1 MTVYGLTTDGFVEKT
16 AAQIRDDLA
25 AAQRASPALGSDW
38 DATSAESPEG
48 QINGIFTAALASAWE
63 AIGLVYRSRTSDGA
77 SFAGLDALAGLTG
90 TTRRAA
96 TRGTVTLT
104 LSVAAGRTIPAGSVA
119 YVAGQP
125 SNRWV
130 TLADAVNSTGSTAN
144 VAVNARAEA
153 AGVYTANAGTLT
165 GIATPVTGWLSVT
178 NAADAVPG
186 AAAESDPVLRVRRRA
201 ELFAQGASVVDAV
214 RRELVAVTGVS
225 TVTVVENETDLD
237 ERYRG
242 GLPPHSLEAIVQG
255 GTDAAVAAALWAA
268 KAGGVRTYGSTSATT
283 ADAGGV
289 MRTVHWTRPTS
300 VDAYV
305 FITYER
311 NPATYAGDDALIAAI
326 VAVTAGQLAGAPIR
340 RSDVFRAVRAVPGV
354 IDCDDVWLG
363 RESATVFRANLL
375 ASPREVLKLGVGRIA
390 ATVVTP

>member
-16 AAQIRDDLA
+16 GPQILADLA
-25 AAQRASPALGSDW
+25 AAQRASPALGADW

-63 AIGLVYRSRTSDGA
+63 AIGLVYRSRTSEGA

-96 TRGTVTLT
+96 TFGTVTLT
-104 LSVAAGRTIPAGSVA
+104 LSVGAGRTIPAGSVA
-119 YVAGQP
+119 HVAGQA

-144 VAVNARAEA
+144 VTVSARAEA
-153 AGVYTANAGTLT
+153 AGVYTANATT
-165 GIATPVTGWLSVT
+165 ITVIATPVTGWLSVT
-178 NAADAVPG
+178 NASDAVPG
-186 AAAESDPVLRVRRRA
+186 APVESDPVLRVRRRA
-201 ELFAQGASVVDAV
+201 ELFAQGESVIDAV
-214 RRELVAVTGVS
+214 RRGLVNVDGVA
-225 TVTVVENETDLD
+225 TVTVDENDTDLD

-255 GTDAAVAAALWAA
+255 GTDTAVAAALWAS
-268 KAGGVRTYGSTSATT
+268 KAGGIRTYGTTSATT

-289 MRTVHWTRPTS
+289 LRTVHWTRPAL

-305 FITYER
+305 FITYEID
-311 NPATYAGDDALIAAI
+311 PATYAGDDALIAAI

-340 RSDVFRAVRAVPGV
+340 RSDVFRAVRSVPGV

-363 RESATVFRANLL
+363 REAVTVFRANLL
-375 ASPREVLKLGVGRIA
+375 ASPREILKLGTGRIA